1 MLLNMSVASH
11 CPLFESATRPLAKK
25 LEEMISDKFI
35 VPIISNVTA
44 QKYNTKREA
53 LELLPKQLVSP
64 VKYKHSIINID
75 NEVDCYIEFGHG
87 NVLKGLNR
95 KISKKPHFNVSDM
108 ASFQIT
114 IKAIEEL

>member
-53 LELLPKQLVSP
+53 LELLPKQLIMP
-64 VKYKHSIINID
+64 VKYKHSILNIED
-75 NEVDCYIEFGHG
+75 DIDMFIEFGNG
-87 NVLKGLNR
+87 SVLKGLNK
-95 KISKKPHFNVSDM
+95 KITKVPTFSANSI
-108 ASFQIT
+108 ASLEDIYQ
-114 IKAIEEL
+114 KIEG